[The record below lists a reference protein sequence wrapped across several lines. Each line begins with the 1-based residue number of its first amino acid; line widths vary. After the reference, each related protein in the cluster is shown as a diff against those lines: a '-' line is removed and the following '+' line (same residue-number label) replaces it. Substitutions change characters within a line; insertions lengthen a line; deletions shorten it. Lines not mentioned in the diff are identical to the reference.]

1 MLKLRWMDIEDIGWE
16 GVEQLCSCGS
26 KFVPRVVEMRCVERR
41 KHDTATTF
49 AITLWGLLL

>member
-1 MLKLRWMDIEDIGWE
+1 MDIEDIGWE